1 MADSHVLIIGG
12 GIAGL
17 LLAQAL
23 KREGIAFTVF
33 ERDPDAYFR
42 GKGWGLTLHWVLDTF
57 LSLLPQHLIDR
68 ISETLVD
75 PVAAARGEN
84 GRFPFFDLQTGE
96 TRWVV
101 PPTKRLRMSR
111 EKLRRLLMDG
121 VDVQWSKELTDI
133 TESPDGIVAHFGE
146 STYTGSHLVG
156 CDGGRSKTRQLLCT
170 ASGYD
175 ARSQPLPVRLLGAS
189 VACSVSVGQRMQQ
202 LDPYFFQGG
211 DPQTNAF
218 HFFSFLDTPANND
231 REESDTFD
239 CQIIVSWP
247 YRKGFLVRDEATEV
261 PVGNAERVRLM
272 KAISRDWTSPFRDVV
287 QCIPE
292 ETQVQSIR
300 LEDWVPE
307 MGAWSNMGG
316 RATLM
321 SDAAHA
327 MTMYRGEAANHG
339 ITDVRRWLDAHLE
352 VLKVE
357 GPGEEALAAACSSYE
372 EEMIGRTR
380 VAVLASRQACLDAHD
395 YSRIS
400 DTSPLVSRRAIVAV
414 P

>member
-1 MADSHVLIIGG
+1 MAKSHVLIIGG

-23 KREGIAFTVF
+23 KREGVAFTAF

-42 GKGWGLTLHWVLDTF
+42 
-57 LSLLPQHLIDR
+57 
-68 ISETLVD
+68 ETLVD
-75 PVAAARGEN
+75 PGAAARGEN
-84 GRFPFFDLQTGE
+84 GRFPFFDLQSGE

-121 VDVQWSKELTDI
+121 IDVKWSKELTDI
-133 TESPDGIVAHFGE
+133 TESPEGIVAHFGNT
-146 STYTGSHLVG
+146 TYTGSHLVG
-156 CDGGRSKTRQLLCT
+156 CDGGRSSTRRILCA
-170 ASGYD
+170 ASGHD
-175 ARSQPLPVRLLGAS
+175 ATSQSLPVRLLGAS
-189 VACSVSVGQRMQQ
+189 VACAASVGQRMQQ
-202 LDPYFFQGG
+202 LDPFFFQGG
-211 DPQTNAF
+211 DPKTSSF

-231 REESDTFD
+231 RDDSDTFD

-247 YRKGFLVRDEATEV
+247 YRSGFLGRHEPSEV
-261 PVGNAERVRLM
+261 PAGNAERLSLM
-272 KAISRDWTSPFRDVV
+272 KEISEGWTSPFRDVV
-287 QCIPE
+287 QGIPDS
-292 ETQVQSIR
+292 TQVQSIR
-300 LEDWVPE
+300 LEDWVPVV
-307 MGAWSNMGG
+307 GAWSNMDG
-316 RATLM
+316 RATLL

-352 VLKVE
+352 VLKAE
-357 GPGEEALAAACSSYE
+357 HPDEKALAAACSSYE
-372 EEMIGRTR
+372 EEMIARTR

-400 DTSPLVSRRAIVAV
+400 DNSPLVSRRAIVAGA
-414 P
+414 